1 MPRTYHELAAQARE
15 LTNEDRVRL
24 TQALI
29 STFSVPRSPEESM
42 REVKKVAEGRFG
54 FSASDRERV
63 AELLARPVR
72 AVDRRVDDVE
82 RRLGSLSAR
91 LEELEARLIDGESH

>member
-1 MPRTYHELAAQARE
+1 MPQTYHELAAQARE

-29 STFSVPRSPEESM
+29 STFSVPRSREESM
-42 REVKKVAEGRFG
+42 RDVKKIAEGRFG

-63 AELLARPVR
+63 AELLAGPVR
-72 AVDRRVDDVE
+72 TVDRRVDDVE
-82 RRLGSLSAR
+82 RRLGSLGAR
-91 LEELEARLIDGESH
+91 LEELEARLIDGEAG

>member
-1 MPRTYHELAAQARE
+1 MAPTYHELAAQARE
-15 LTNEDRVRL
+15 LTSEDRVRL

-29 STFSVPRSPEESM
+29 STFSVPRSPEESR
-42 REVKKVAEGRFG
+42 REVKKIVEGRIG

-82 RRLGSLSAR
+82 RRLGSLGAR
-91 LEELEARLIDGESH
+91 LEELEARVIDGEAD